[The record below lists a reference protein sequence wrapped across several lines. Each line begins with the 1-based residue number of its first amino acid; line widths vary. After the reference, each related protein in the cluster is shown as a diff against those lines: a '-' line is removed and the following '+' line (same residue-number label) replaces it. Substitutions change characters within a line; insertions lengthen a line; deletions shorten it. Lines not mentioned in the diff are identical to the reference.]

1 MCIILWCN
9 KNDTF
14 IQNLRRLMREE
25 TRNRQFDRSEDE
37 MCFQLPSRT
46 RRIVVTVRETESNPD
61 FGSPLCWA
69 NRLVCWPS
77 TGYLHVASGPVKAA
91 AWQGDEIMG
100 RAQTRSC
107 APENWFPT
115 PWKNGHRGGWPREGG
130 RGERLEHAVGSQ
142 PSRSWAGQSSKST
155 LPTIL
160 IMT

>member
-1 MCIILWCN
+1 MQQKRTIHLSKIWDVWCV
-9 KNDTF
+9 KK
-14 IQNLRRLMREE
+14 REIDSLIDLK
-25 TRNRQFDRSEDE
+25 TR
-37 MCFQLPSRT
+37 CFQLPSRT